1 MSKIIKLLS
10 NGDINELNISIIKNE
25 HYNINKFRDKF
36 NLEND
41 FIELYDWDIDN
52 NKNLILIGSKN
63 KDLEENI
70 HQLPIEDDYQ
80 YFGDLYLCLIYNKK
94 YQSLTIEGFENLYNA
109 LYLNMGDYGSGQSD
123 LDLENNDSEND
134 DNIND
139 NFDDEENENEIEDYG
154 DDIDDSNLYENNDLD
169 NENDFEEET
178 EKKKKDKKKITPN
191 FEPKDI
197 LYEEKELQ
205 ELKSDIRIKILDILY
220 SIINDISE
228 DDKLYLQELE
238 RNIFNYSIKKC
249 ISINVVP
256 TWDIY
261 HKNIYINKTRS
272 LYTNLVPNN
281 YVNNKRLLIRLKN
294 REFTPEELVNMNSQQ
309 LFPEHWKQLIDEK
322 YKRDKIL
329 YETKKESM
337 TDQFKCGKC
346 KGRETCYYELQT
358 RSADEPMTI
367 FITCLNCGNRWKN

>member
-25 HYNINKFRDKF
+25 HYNISKFRDKL
-36 NLEND
+36 NLDND
-41 FIELYDWDIDN
+41 FIELYEWDVDN
-52 NKNLILIGSKN
+52 NKRLILIGSKL
-63 KDLEENI
+63 KTQEENI
-70 HQLPIEDDYQ
+70 HQLPIEAEYQ
-80 YFGDLYLCLIYNKK
+80 YFGDLYLCLVYLKK
-94 YQSLTIEGFENLYNA
+94 YQSLTIENFENIYNA
-109 LYLNMGDYGSGQSD
+109 LYLNMDEYDSSQSD
-123 LDLENNDSEND
+123 LEMENDNNNND
-134 DNIND
+134 DNETNG
-139 NFDDEENENEIEDYG
+139 FDDEDNDNKVEDYG
-154 DDIDDSNLYENNDLD
+154 DDIDDSTLYENNDLD
-169 NENDFEEET
+169 EEIED
-178 EKKKKDKKKITPN
+178 EVDKKKKKKVISTN
-191 FEPKDI
+191 FETKDI
-197 LYEEKELQ
+197 LYEEKELK
-205 ELKSDIRIKILDILY
+205 ELKLETRIKVLKILN
-220 SIINDISE
+220 SIIENVTE
-228 DDKLYLQELE
+228 DELLYFKELE
-238 RNIFNYSIKKC
+238 RSIFNYSIKKC

-261 HKNIYINKTRS
+261 HRNIYVNKARS

-294 REFTPEELVNMNSQQ
+294 KEFTPEELVNMNSQQ